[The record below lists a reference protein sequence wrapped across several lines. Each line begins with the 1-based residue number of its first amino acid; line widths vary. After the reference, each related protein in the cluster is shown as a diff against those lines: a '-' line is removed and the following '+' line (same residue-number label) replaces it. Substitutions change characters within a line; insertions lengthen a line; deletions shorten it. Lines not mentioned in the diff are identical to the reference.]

1 MIRNPCEIRESD
13 QVLLF
18 YGSGMGREVRRFS
31 AESRGKVLPVVVLAP
46 ELDWGDVSR
55 ALNHGAL
62 GYLLENEY
70 GCLVMEAL
78 ICASTGTSI
87 LDPEIAAE
95 QIRAARGT
103 RIGPS
108 DRGHTG
114 TGARRTADS
123 PRLLTERER
132 QVMDLLA
139 SGTTIRAIS
148 KKLSLTEKTVRNYL
162 SRIYVKLE
170 VHSQSEAILRW
181 LGLLR
186 PRVHARDIGD
196 AERSERWP

>member
-1 MIRNPCEIRESD
+1 MIRDPCEIREND

-18 YGSGMGREVRRFS
+18 YGSGMGGEVRRFS
-31 AESRGKVLPVVVLAP
+31 TQSRGKVLPAVVLAP

-78 ICASTGTSI
+78 VCASMGTSI

-95 QIRAARGT
+95 QIRAAHGT
-103 RIGPS
+103 RTAGPS

-114 TGARRTADS
+114 TGARRTPDS

-139 SGTTIRAIS
+139 SGATIRDIS

-170 VHSQSEAILRW
+170 VHSQSEAILHW

-186 PRVHARDIGD
+186 PPSPRNGHWWCR
-196 AERSERWP
+196 AE